1 MKTLKRHLI
10 ISLSAVLCSFSAWAQ
25 VPQSVNYQAVA
36 RDAGGNLLA
45 NTTIGIQFSIH
56 DITASGTVLY
66 QEQHTATTNELGLFT
81 LQIGSGT
88 PTVGDFASIYW
99 LVDTKFLE
107 VEMDVNG
114 GTSYSS
120 MGTSQLVSVPYSLVS
135 QTTETISPYATLD
148 ATQLTS
154 GSANVGDILV
164 WDGSNW
170 LPNPPA
176 DPSSTNEIQT
186 LSVSGSSISLSNG
199 GGFVGIPNSWISVGG
214 SNIVNPNS
222 GNVSID
228 PVGLTNPTASLDVR
242 RGNAADGTAAFRGTA
257 HTSHFNYGTAE
268 DTYIRGGKSG
278 ASVYINDIHNGNVNI
293 VTGGGGLGIGV
304 NSNLSYKAQLAS
316 NIGKGMRIDV
326 TGSANIPEGLAV
338 LMSGVSSSD
347 KYGIYSEA
355 NGLGAG
361 NNWGVFGKASGA
373 ASGYKV
379 GVLGEAAGTGNFTNV
394 SIGVQGKATSQSTD
408 NFGVYG
414 YSTTP
419 TTYFNYGV
427 YGAASGS
434 STNDGFI
441 WDEHLQGSSW
451 VAAKN
456 GNFGVYGSEEG
467 SGNWAGFFDGDVW
480 TMDTYYQSSDRRLK
494 NNIETIESGLATVAK
509 LRPVTYNMKESA
521 KEDAKFS
528 EKRSFGFIAQEVVD
542 VLPEL
547 VVSLIHPV
555 DVNVQGDERQLLAL
569 NYDGFIPVLTSA
581 IQEQQVIIA
590 KLKTD
595 NENLSAQLQAQTQ
608 KMDELSKQVQA
619 LSQLV
624 SKTNNH

>member
-10 ISLSAVLCSFSAWAQ
+10 ISLSTVLCSFSAWAQ

-45 NTTIGIQFSIH
+45 NTAIGIQFSIH

-99 LVDTKFLE
+99 PVDDKFLE

-120 MGTSQLVSVPYSLVS
+120 MGTSQLISVPYSLLA
-135 QTTETISPYATLD
+135 QTAETIGPNATMES
-148 ATQLTS
+148 TQLTS
-154 GSANVGDILV
+154 GSANIGDVLV

-176 DPSSTNEIQT
+176 DPSSTNEIQS
-186 LSVSGSSISLSNG
+186 LSITGSNISLSNG
-199 GGFVGIPNSWISVGG
+199 GGMIGIPNSWMTVGG
-214 SNIVNPNS
+214 IHIVNPNG

-228 PVGLTNPTASLDVR
+228 PVGLTVPTASLDVR
-242 RGNAADGTAAFRGTA
+242 RGNAADGTAAFRGTT
-257 HTSHFNYGTAE
+257 HHSHFNYGTVE
-268 DTYIRGGKSG
+268 DTYIRGGKDG
-278 ASVYINDIHNGNVNI
+278 APVYINDAHNGNVNV

-304 NSNLSYKAQLAS
+304 SSNLSYKAQLAS

-326 TGSANIPEGLAV
+326 TGSANTPEGLAV
-338 LMSGVSSSD
+338 LMSGVSSTD
-347 KYGIYSEA
+347 KYGIYSES

-373 ASGYKV
+373 GAGFKV
-379 GVLGEAAGTGNFTNV
+379 GVLGEGAGVGNFTNT
-394 SIGVQGKATSQSTD
+394 SIGVQGRAVSQSTD
-408 NFGVYG
+408 NFGVHG
-414 YSTTP
+414 YATTP

-427 YGAASGS
+427 YGLASGS
-434 STNDGFI
+434 TTDVPFI
-441 WDEHLQGSSW
+441 WDDHLQGGFGTS
-451 VAAKN
+451 KY
-456 GNFGVYGSEEG
+456 GNFAVYGSTQG
-467 SGNWAGFFDGDVW
+467 SNGSWAGYFDGDVYTW
-480 TMDTYYQSSDRRLK
+480 DTYYRSSDSRLK
-494 NNIETIESGLATVAK
+494 NNVETLESGLATIAR
-509 LRPVTYNMKESA
+509 LRPVSYNLKESA

-528 EKRSFGFIAQEVVD
+528 EKRTYGFIAQEVGE

-547 VVSLIHPV
+547 VVSFIHPV
-555 DVNVQGDERQLLAL
+555 DVNVHGDERQLLAL

-581 IQEQQVIIA
+581 IQQQQVIIA
-590 KLKTD
+590 ELKTS
-595 NENLSAQLQAQTQ
+595 NEILSAQLEAQAQR
-608 KMDELSKQVQA
+608 MDELSKQVQA
-619 LSQLV
+619 LGQLG
-624 SKTNNH
+624 SKTNNN